1 MHLPYTDHYAE
12 AVTIASEAIG
22 VALIAVVWSRSFR
35 TRAATATFS
44 ASIAVAALLP
54 ALGPSLPVLS
64 PDMAL
69 LFLLQLSATLATLAV
84 FLGQRAPWFK
94 ALAVLGQVGLL
105 SLTLHLRQSDFEL
118 MFLHLFWCGL
128 LVGVHL
134 LCAAP
139 PSALSSDEAGPP
151 MRRSFVVQEVIVFF
165 LTVGL
170 AFSITHFVFGSLVY
184 NGDEIAYTYQ
194 ADVYGHLRA
203 YGSVPPCASMFE
215 NYWVFK
221 HEGRVFSQYTPGWPL
236 FMAPFSRLG
245 LVSLAG
251 PVMAGITAVG
261 IGRLS
266 RRLAE
271 GLGST
276 AESSQKIVA
285 IASVLGP
292 LCAVL
297 GPSMLL
303 NGASR
308 FSHTMVCG
316 CFVWAIESLCVLSEA
331 KISGTRTWLSGL
343 GLGTAASLMLATR
356 PTDGATLGVGIFAYF
371 CWLAF
376 RRRIGWR
383 AWAGTAIGFAVFGGL
398 TLVILRL
405 QLGEWFQTAY
415 KLAPSIHGEAKFKLS
430 WPRPWEWKY
439 GVPLATGAYCW
450 WPAAP
455 ALGIAGLIRALGGRE
470 RRVAFMLLVGGG
482 VLLGF
487 YFFVEFGRGVDD
499 GLGPRYHLP
508 LVVAMAS
515 GGAALLAPLFAK
527 LSFRKFMAPSAWLWS
542 LLGSLSVAA
551 AVVYGVVRIAP
562 LLYPVAEREYK
573 FATAPFRGAKKMGLK
588 NAVVMII
595 QGQTTETETNMSQNS
610 PTDPNPDVLFLIRH
624 SKADEACVRK
634 HYPGRTWYRAGMDE
648 TLRPY

>member
-1 MHLPYTDHYAE
+1 MHLPYTGHYTD
-12 AVTIASEAIG
+12 AVTIAGESVG
-22 VALIAVVWSRSFR
+22 VALIALVWSRSFR

-44 ASIAVAALLP
+44 GAIAVAALLP
-54 ALGPSLPVLS
+54 ALSPTLVALS
-64 PDMAL
+64 PEHGL
-69 LFLLQLSATLATLAV
+69 LFLFQLSATLATLAI
-84 FLGQRAPWFK
+84 FLGQRVAWFK
-94 ALAVLGQVGLL
+94 ALAVLGQAGLL
-105 SLTLHLRQSDFEL
+105 ALTLHLRESDFEL

-134 LCAAP
+134 LCSAP
-139 PSALSSDEAGPP
+139 PVTHSVDADLPARP
-151 MRRSFVVQEVIVFF
+151 SFVVQEVIVFA
-165 LTVGL
+165 LTVSL
-170 AFSITHFVFGSLVY
+170 AYAVTHFAFGGLVY

-203 YGSVPPCASMFE
+203 YGSIPPCSSMFE

-221 HEGRVFSQYTPGWPL
+221 HDGRVFSQYTPGWPL
-236 FMAPFSRLG
+236 FMAAFSRLG
-245 LVSLAG
+245 VVQLAG

-266 RRLAE
+266 RRLSS

-276 AESSQKIVA
+276 PENSQQIVA

-292 LCAVL
+292 LCAML

-316 CFVWAIESLCVLSEA
+316 SFVWAIESLCVLSEA
-331 KISGTRTWLSGL
+331 NNSRLRTWLSGL
-343 GLGTAASLMLATR
+343 GLGTGAALMLATR

-371 CWLAF
+371 CWLAVK
-376 RRRIGWR
+376 RRVGWR
-383 AWAGTAIGFAVFGGL
+383 AWAGTAIGFAAFGGL
-398 TLVILRL
+398 TLVLLRL

-415 KLAPSIHGEAKFKLS
+415 KLAPKIHGEAKFLLS
-430 WPRPWEWKY
+430 WPRPNEWRF

-455 ALGIAGLIRALGGRE
+455 ALGIAGLIRALAGRE
-470 RRVAFMLLVGGG
+470 RRVAFMLMLGGFA
-482 VLLGF
+482 LLGF

-508 LVVAMAS
+508 LVVAMAA
-515 GGAALLAPLFAK
+515 GGAAVLAPLFAK
-527 LSFRKFMAPSAWLWS
+527 LSFRQFMLPSAWLWS
-542 LLGSLSVAA
+542 LLGALAVAA
-551 AVVYGVVRIAP
+551 AMVYGVARIAP
-562 LLYPVAEREYK
+562 LLYPVAEHEYK

-588 NAVVMII
+588 NAAVMII
-595 QGQTTETETNMSQNS
+595 QGQTTETETNMAQNS
-610 PTDPNPDVLFLIRH
+610 PMDPNPDVLWLIRH

-648 TLRPY
+648 TLTPY